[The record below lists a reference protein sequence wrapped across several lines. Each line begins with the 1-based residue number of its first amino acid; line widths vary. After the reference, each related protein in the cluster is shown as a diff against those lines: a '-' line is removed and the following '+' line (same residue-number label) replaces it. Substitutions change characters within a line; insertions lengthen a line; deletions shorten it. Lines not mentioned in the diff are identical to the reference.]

1 MRDTIKIEVSTDEA
15 ECIYRAMNYYVEA
28 FDEGRG
34 DEVFRGNVEE
44 EWRMGGILLQ
54 RLADLAFPPEEGVE
68 ELN

>member
-1 MRDTIKIEVSTDEA
+1 MKDTIKIEVSTDEA

-44 EWRMGGILLQ
+44 EWRMSDGLLH